1 MKKYFNYYAVCW
13 VVAFIVLNAI
23 VFIMPNVI
31 TGINMVLGSFFVGY
45 ILIDIAFLGQLLCSY
60 IFFKED
66 RKEKVFLNLPIIT
79 ISFSALIVS
88 LIVGIICMVVPGFPF
103 WLGVIIC
110 LLVLGFYAISII
122 KAKAAGQMVGE
133 IDDKVKEQTV
143 FIKSLT
149 ADSQS
154 LIAYAKND
162 KTKAMCEKIYEAI
175 RYSDPMS
182 SDALSS
188 IETEI
193 TLRFNDFSKM
203 VKEENDEG
211 LEKICEDIIVLIN
224 DRNQKCKLFK

>member
-13 VVAFIVLNAI
+13 LVAFIVLNAI
-23 VFIMPNVI
+23 VFIMPNVA
-31 TGINMVLGSFFVGY
+31 TGVNMVLGSFFVGY

-88 LIVGIICMVVPGFPF
+88 LIVGIICMLVPGFPF
-103 WLGVIIC
+103 WLGVVIC
-110 LLVLGFYAISII
+110 LLVFGFYVISIV

-162 KTKAMCEKIYEAI
+162 KTKAMCEKVYEAI

-188 IETEI
+188 VETEI

-211 LEKICEDIIVLIN
+211 LEKLCEDIIVLIN

>member
-1 MKKYFNYYAVCW
+1 MKRYFNYYAVCW
-13 VVAFIVLNAI
+13 AVAFIVINLVI
-23 VFIMPNVI
+23 FIMPNMV
-31 TGINMVLGSFFVGY
+31 TGINKVTGSFFVGY

-79 ISFSALIVS
+79 ISYSALIVS

-110 LLVLGFYAISII
+110 LLVLGFYAISIV
-122 KAKAAGQMVGE
+122 KAKAAGQMVGD
-133 IDDKVKEQTV
+133 IDDKIKEQTV

-154 LIAYAKND
+154 LINYAKND
-162 KTKAMCEKIYEAI
+162 KSKAMCEKVFEAI

-182 SDALSS
+182 CDAISS

-193 TLRFNDFSKM
+193 TLRFNDFAKM
-203 VKEENDEG
+203 VKEEKEEG
-211 LEKICEDIIVLIN
+211 LEKLCDEILVLIN

>member
-110 LLVLGFYAISII
+110 LLVLGFYAISIV

-143 FIKSLT
+143 FVKSLT

-162 KTKAMCEKIYEAI
+162 KTKAMCEKVYEAI

-203 VKEENDEG
+203 VKEENNEG
-211 LEKICEDIIVLIN
+211 LEKLCEDIIVLIN